1 MSENQDELKAQI
13 KVWLKQQKMTRE
25 EFAAECF
32 VSPNTVRNWLARVSI
47 PKDKEALIR
56 LMMEKTEREKELK
69 EAARAHWKPFAVM
82 VNTDDYKLIEKAA
95 RKDNMTVEEWAE
107 GILIRD
113 AQERMEHVYPESLR
127 VAEEPKDTASRAP
140 PDRIPLRTSRA
151 DPTVRNPVPFGKRR
165 ECACLMFPRVTS
177 PWSARS
183 QGLLFF
189 CAPRFFPLTAEKQ
202 ESPCSDRLWHES
214 RKGPGMVC
222 PQA

>member
-1 MSENQDELKAQI
+1 MQVEGLPPEPLRRIALYHDQAHALLVTMRLHITAFP
-13 KVWLKQQKMTRE
+13 QQRRRFK
-25 EFAAECF
+25 
-32 VSPNTVRNWLARVSI
+32 NKLARVSI

-127 VAEEPKDTASRAP
+127 VAEEPKGYG
-140 PDRIPLRTSRA
+140 IPRTSGPDSA
-151 DPTVRNPVPFGKRR
+151 PNK
-165 ECACLMFPRVTS
+165 PR
-177 PWSARS
+177 
-183 QGLLFF
+183 
-189 CAPRFFPLTAEKQ
+189 
-202 ESPCSDRLWHES
+202 
-214 RKGPGMVC
+214 
-222 PQA
+222 

>member
-47 PKDKEALIR
+47 SKDKEALIR

-127 VAEEPKDTASRAP
+127 VAEEPKGYG
-140 PDRIPLRTSRA
+140 IPRTSGPDSA
-151 DPTVRNPVPFGKRR
+151 PNK
-165 ECACLMFPRVTS
+165 PR
-177 PWSARS
+177 
-183 QGLLFF
+183 
-189 CAPRFFPLTAEKQ
+189 
-202 ESPCSDRLWHES
+202 
-214 RKGPGMVC
+214 
-222 PQA
+222 

>member
-69 EAARAHWKPFAVM
+69 EAARAHWKPSAVM

-113 AQERMEHVYPESLR
+113 AQERMEHVYPDAGQNGFIR
-127 VAEEPKDTASRAP
+127 KAA
-140 PDRIPLRTSRA
+140 
-151 DPTVRNPVPFGKRR
+151 G
-165 ECACLMFPRVTS
+165 
-177 PWSARS
+177 
-183 QGLLFF
+183 
-189 CAPRFFPLTAEKQ
+189 
-202 ESPCSDRLWHES
+202 HS
-214 RKGPGMVC
+214 RKIGDMPPEVNSADDSATFPAESTAFRTFPPTFSVCGPSFSGTAW
-222 PQA
+222 PGTRPR

>member
-127 VAEEPKDTASRAP
+127 VAEEPKGLPAG
-140 PDRIPLRTSRA
+140 LR
-151 DPTVRNPVPFGKRR
+151 
-165 ECACLMFPRVTS
+165 
-177 PWSARS
+177 RS
-183 QGLLFF
+183 GSSIAYKILPGLLA
-189 CAPRFFPLTAEKQ
+189 C
-202 ESPCSDRLWHES
+202 RLFS
-214 RKGPGMVC
+214 LLLPFR
-222 PQA
+222 Q